1 MTNGSASLAS
11 ERIAAYDFSAVSTV
25 VDVAG
30 GRGMIIASILKANPH
45 LRGVLVDLP
54 HVVAEAQGVIES
66 EGVADRCEVRAGDF
80 FESVPSGG
88 DAYILKWIIHD

>member
-1 MTNGSASLAS
+1 MQNPANAATTSDSWDRDPVVFDDVMTNGSASLAS

-54 HVVAEAQGVIES
+54 HVVSEAQGVI
-66 EGVADRCEVRAGDF
+66 
-80 FESVPSGG
+80 
-88 DAYILKWIIHD
+88 